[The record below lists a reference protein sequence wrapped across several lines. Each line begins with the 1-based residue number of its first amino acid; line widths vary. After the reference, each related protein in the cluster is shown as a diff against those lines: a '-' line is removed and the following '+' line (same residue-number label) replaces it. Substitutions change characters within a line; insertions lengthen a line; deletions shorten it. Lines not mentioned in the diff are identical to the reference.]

1 MSVTTTDMTATP
13 VLQYICMLAHKIQ
26 LFQAPIGTKYDIA
39 HMQIKNTTNY
49 RIKTKPHL
57 LLHVSQLVLFHSFV
71 TSTLPNYLLETVN
84 KLAVKLTNKTN
95 YLHSIF
101 GIGNIHRD
109 RNIDLLA
116 ETWHSMANKKYPK
129 IF

>member
-1 MSVTTTDMTATP
+1 
-13 VLQYICMLAHKIQ
+13 MLAHKIQ

-84 KLAVKLTNKTN
+84 KLAVKLTNKPN

-101 GIGNIHRD
+101 SNIHKD
-109 RNIDLLA
+109 RNIDLLG
-116 ETWHSMANKKYPK
+116 EIWHSTLHMANKKYPK